1 MERVRKIC
9 TLCKIERQFEHSTR
23 RDTSCPLPRPSR
35 GYTNSRAQKGRK
47 VFTHDTTRTSAPLKK
62 RNTLRLQST
71 AKDRSTTRQPNKE
84 DTGVEKPAWLRTWL
98 NKLPITT
105 CPKPPTS
112 SPSSISPPPRK
123 ANSVDLSR
131 MMPFHRE
138 EETPTALPRNTP
150 TAPVPHCTRTRTRI
164 APATRS
170 SSTPNLTR
178 HFSLSKK
185 PSVHQK
191 PTPKPTTPSMT
202 TKLQK
207 RAPTAPLRPKSTTT
221 TTTSLFPP
229 RPTSTILRPSATPA
243 PDSNPT
249 TKRPQTHSPDPH
261 PDPSKGAVAGDRRNS
276 TAYLT
281 ITTTATG
288 DEDEDGEFEMS
299 ETRRLLWEYWNVQ
312 CRFLAEEWIDE

>member
-1 MERVRKIC
+1 QVRKIC

-62 RNTLRLQST
+62 RNTLRKKNRSAVMSTQGLQST
-71 AKDRSTTRQPNKE
+71 AKDGSTTRQSNKE
-84 DTGVEKPAWLRTWL
+84 DTGVAKPAWLRTWL

-112 SPSSISPPPRK
+112 SPSSISPSPRK

-191 PTPKPTTPSMT
+191 PTPKPTTPSIT

-207 RAPTAPLRPKSTTT
+207 RAPTAPLCPKST
-221 TTTSLFPP
+221 
-229 RPTSTILRPSATPA
+229 TPA

-249 TKRPQTHSPDPH
+249 TKRPQTHNPDPH